1 MNSIP
6 RFTRGIPRRN
16 ADVAPRTPANDRQ
29 SCVTIM
35 EIGEEEAIEW
45 DAIVALRKAA

>member
-6 RFTRGIPRRN
+6 RFSRGIPQGTTRRPP
-16 ADVAPRTPANDRQ
+16 APANDRP

-35 EIGEEEAIEW
+35 EIGEEEAITW

>member
-6 RFTRGIPRRN
+6 RYSRHVPHGSVKRPPVEER
-16 ADVAPRTPANDRQ
+16 A
-29 SCVTIM
+29 SCLTIM
-35 EIGEEEAIEW
+35 EIGEEEAIAW